1 LSDDYATIPLYQ
13 PEKEEHTMMSKW
25 DTIQADVQDQYTH
38 LDEQQEE
45 EAYMRGDEDEDVFG
59 FSKAISIDHLS
70 DQEIEELSLT
80 LDWKE

>member
-1 LSDDYATIPLYQ
+1 
-13 PEKEEHTMMSKW
+13 MMSKW
-25 DTIQADVQDQYTH
+25 DTIQAYVQDQYVH
-38 LDEQQEE
+38 LDEEE
-45 EAYMRGDEDEDVFG
+45 EYNKALGDEDEDVFG

>member
-1 LSDDYATIPLYQ
+1 MSDLAYIILTITTN
-13 PEKEEHTMMSKW
+13 ERRTHMMSKW
-25 DTIQADVQDQYTH
+25 DTIQADVQDQYVH
-38 LDEQQEE
+38 LDEEE
-45 EAYMRGDEDEDVFG
+45 EYNKALGDEDEDVFG